1 MRAHVQTDTGR
12 KNGVSEISGCV
23 KSGMIIDNDIQKN
36 KERTTYQSSACG
48 RLILLYINVIMSS
61 EKEMNL

>member
-1 MRAHVQTDTGR
+1 
-12 KNGVSEISGCV
+12 
-23 KSGMIIDNDIQKN
+23 MIIDNDIQKN
-36 KERTTYQSSACG
+36 KERKTYQSSTCG

>member
-1 MRAHVQTDTGR
+1 
-12 KNGVSEISGCV
+12 
-23 KSGMIIDNDIQKN
+23 MIIDNDIQKN
-36 KERTTYQSSACG
+36 KERKTYQSSAYG